1 MGKKGKK
8 AKEKENRA
16 PTWND
21 SMFYGDGAEQLMN
34 WLGIGSAKEALSEV
48 TYFTC
53 LKKLSEAIGKMP
65 LKYYQDTEDRGKIRP
80 KLTNAGR
87 LMTVRPNPYM
97 TPATL
102 WTTTEFNCQ
111 HYGNGYIWMQTA
123 YRPETYGGGFEV
135 IGMYPM
141 APDSVTVWMDDA
153 GIFGGAGK
161 LWYQYTDPKSGQS
174 YMFRAEEVLHFKTW
188 YSKNGITGESVRSI
202 LRDTIGGASAQQ
214 EAQNKM
220 SEQGVT
226 AAMVMQYS
234 TDLDETRVKKLK
246 AKFADQLTSPQNAG
260 KVVPIPQG
268 LTLQPL
274 NMSMADS
281 QFYELRKYSA
291 LQIAAAFGI
300 KPNQIND
307 YEKSSY
313 SSSEMQQ
320 LDFLV
325 DTLMYRIIQY
335 EQEINSKVIT
345 PAEQEENKY
354 YKFNDRSILRADTGS
369 QMEALAKAVNNFIYK
384 PNEARDYLDLSKA
397 DGGDYL
403 IGNGNFIPV
412 QLVGTQYGQEG
423 GNGNDGE
430 N

>member
-16 PTWND
+16 PTRKD
-21 SMFYGDGAEQLMN
+21 YSAFYGDEAEQLMN
-34 WLGIGSAKEALSEV
+34 WLGISGKKAELSEV

-53 LKKLSEAIGKMP
+53 IKKLSEAIGKMP
-65 LKYYQDTEDRGKIRP
+65 LKYYRETEDGKIREKP
-80 KLTNAGR
+80 TNACN
-87 LMTVRPNPYM
+87 LMTFRPNPYM

-123 YRPETYGGGFEV
+123 YRPETFGGAYEV
-135 IGMYPM
+135 IGLYPM
-141 APDSVTVWMDDA
+141 APERVTVWMDDA
-153 GIFGGAGK
+153 GIFGGEGK
-161 LWYQYTDPKSGQS
+161 LWYQYTEPKSGKD
-174 YMFRAEEVLHFKTW
+174 YFFRAEEVMHFKTW
-188 YSKNGITGESVRSI
+188 YSKNGITSESVRAI
-202 LRDTIGGASAQQ
+202 LRDTVGGASAQQ

-220 SEQGVT
+220 YEQGVT

-260 KVVPIPQG
+260 KVVPIPAG

-325 DTLMYRIIQY
+325 DTLMYRLIQY
-335 EQEINSKVIT
+335 EQEINAKVLT
-345 PAEQEENKY
+345 PREIEEGKY
-354 YKFNDRSILRADTGS
+354 YKFNDRSLLRADTAS
-369 QMEALAKAVNNFIYK
+369 QMASLAKGVNNFIYK
-384 PNEARDYLDLSKA
+384 PNEARDYLDLPKA
-397 DGGDYL
+397 EGGDSL
-403 IGNGNFIPV
+403 IGNGNYIPAS
-412 QLVGTQYGQEG
+412 LVGNQYGQG
-423 GNGNDGE
+423 GGNDGE
-430 N
+430 D